1 MELLV
6 IVPSPKHAEDVPLL
20 NYDFQQRY
28 WGCNPDIILIPS
40 EYISNYILY
49 ISSMIKVVESFL
61 GFKDKKSL
69 ILEQRNSI
77 LKLMVILNI
86 PSIIIL
92 LLVNWKV
99 TEPYMDE

>member
-1 MELLV
+1 
-6 IVPSPKHAEDVPLL
+6 
-20 NYDFQQRY
+20 
-28 WGCNPDIILIPS
+28 
-40 EYISNYILY
+40 
-49 ISSMIKVVESFL
+49 MIKVVESFL